1 MSKRSIYGPKESN
14 RYDKE
19 LFDIHNCLYRLLLT
33 DSLNFNYWYVVL
45 IKREKSNTCVKI
57 GLQMKQKGGGD
68 YHIFVIYIQVSLC
81 CFIYSTYCFVVF
93 LVNSNNGLT
102 YGSILSGR
110 WNTLFGSF
118 ILVYCKACSSWT
130 KIGTRHIFFE
140 KLQSKV
146 VPVCKKIRL
155 IFFFFAQNCSKQV
168 LSVGLETGEY
178 GCIEA

>member
-1 MSKRSIYGPKESN
+1 
-14 RYDKE
+14 
-19 LFDIHNCLYRLLLT
+19 
-33 DSLNFNYWYVVL
+33 
-45 IKREKSNTCVKI
+45 
-57 GLQMKQKGGGD
+57 MKQKGGGD

-130 KIGTRHIFFE
+130 KICTRHFFFE
-140 KLQSKV
+140 ILQSKV

-155 IFFFFAQNCSKQV
+155 FFFSSHKIVQNRFCQWV
-168 LSVGLETGEY
+168 LKLENMDVLRHNRKWY
-178 GCIEA
+178 L